1 MMARSRNIKPGFFS
15 NEHLVELDF
24 ATRLLFIGLWTEAD
38 REGRMEDRPKR
49 LRMALFPADNVD
61 VDHMLDDLAA
71 SGFIQRYEVDGAR
84 YLQVENFTKHQMPHH
99 KEVASII
106 PAPPG
111 RAQMTRH
118 AYDVSPALR
127 QAIFDRDDH
136 ECLSCGSR
144 DKLSIDH
151 IVPLAKGGDNGFD
164 NLQTLCKSC
173 NSAKGDSTKDYRKS
187 NVEACMS
194 HDQVKHGAPCPSDSL
209 SLDSGFLIPD
219 SLNPS
224 QAPVDRAE
232 MFSRFWKLYPRKV
245 GKDKAEKAWAKLK
258 LTADLFDTI
267 VSALAKHRQ
276 LPSWTKDNGQFIP
289 HASTWLN
296 GKRWE
301 DEIDLP
307 RGNVHHLPSSRH
319 HGFADR
325 DYTAGLIEREDG
337 TYGF

>member
-15 NEHLVELDF
+15 NEHLAELDF

-71 SGFIQRYEVDGAR
+71 SGFIQRYEVDGKR
-84 YLQVENFTKHQMPHH
+84 YLQVDSFTKHQMPHH
-99 KEVASII
+99 KEIASVI

-111 RAQMTRH
+111 RQQMTRH
-118 AYDVSPALR
+118 AYEVSPALR

-136 ECLSCGSR
+136 ECLCCQSHE
-144 DKLSIDH
+144 KLSIDH
-151 IVPLAKGGDNGFD
+151 IVPLAKGGDNSFE
-164 NLQTLCKSC
+164 NLQTLCMSC

-187 NVEACMS
+187 NVDPSM
-194 HDQVKHGAPCPSDSL
+194 DQDRAKHGAPCPSDSL

-224 QAPVDRAE
+224 PAPVDSAE
-232 MFSRFWKLYPRKV
+232 LFSRFWKLYPRKV
-245 GKDKAEKAWAKLK
+245 GKDKAEKAWAKIK
-258 LTADLFDTI
+258 VSQALFDKI
-267 VSALAKHRQ
+267 VAALAKHRQ
-276 LPSWTKDNGQFIP
+276 LPGWTKDNGQFIP

-301 DEIDLP
+301 DEVEIPAD
-307 RGNVHHLPSSRH
+307 NVHHLPTSRH

-325 DYTAGLIEREDG
+325 DYTQGLKQREDG
-337 TYGF
+337 SYAL